1 MWSAFA
7 VRMRCA
13 MRPAA
18 CAAVAGT
25 ALVSMR
31 ATAALAEPA
40 APEAPPLARNGRPLT
55 TSFIADAAAVAAP
68 SLVNI
73 SVALPFGI
81 ATSSCSGFII
91 DEGGLIVTNAHGLLQ
106 QANKRCT
113 VTLHDGATRLPG
125 SVLALDAASDIAL
138 VKVGHDKPLP
148 VAKLGTS
155 DEVRPGEFV
164 VALGAPLGLSN
175 SVSMGVV
182 SAVERTSSELGLR
195 GPYGGHTASA
205 YIQTD
210 AAINQ
215 GNSGG
220 PLVNCLGEV
229 IGVNCMRAAGG
240 VDGIAFA
247 IPIDEVKRVVAQLQ
261 AHGRVRR
268 PYLGVRF
275 VELRDGVADHLS
287 DLLRRKNKG
296 EHTFPSKGLSVVDVE
311 PGSPARQAGLLV
323 GDTILSVDG
332 HPVHTTRSLVSQLAD
347 KIGEIVEIEVQRD
360 EAHSKIKCRVDAHG
374 E

>member
-1 MWSAFA
+1 MFLT
-7 VRMRCA
+7 
-13 MRPAA
+13 PN
-18 CAAVAGT
+18 
-25 ALVSMR
+25 
-31 ATAALAEPA
+31 PH
-40 APEAPPLARNGRPLT
+40 PYPLT
-55 TSFIADAAAVAAP
+55 PPPTPPAES
-68 SLVNI
+68 
-73 SVALPFGI
+73 
-81 ATSSCSGFII
+81 
-91 DEGGLIVTNAHGLLQ
+91 
-106 QANKRCT
+106 
-113 VTLHDGATRLPG
+113 
-125 SVLALDAASDIAL
+125 
-138 VKVGHDKPLP
+138 
-148 VAKLGTS
+148 AK
-155 DEVRPGEFV
+155 VRPGEFV